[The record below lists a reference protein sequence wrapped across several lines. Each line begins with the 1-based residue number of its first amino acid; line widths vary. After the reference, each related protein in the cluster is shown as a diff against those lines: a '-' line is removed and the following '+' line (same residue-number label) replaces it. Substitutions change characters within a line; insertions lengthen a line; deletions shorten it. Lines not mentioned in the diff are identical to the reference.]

1 VVEDLASPD
10 LATRAGVSEERVQRY
25 AELGILSRPNP
36 PYRTGDVN
44 RVRLVEGLEQS
55 GISAEDVGRAIASGE
70 FSFAFVDA
78 LFPDATQ
85 SAMSELTVE
94 EACARF
100 GLRLEFVQ
108 KVYASL
114 GLPRPQPSDLMRA
127 DDLDMAPVLQAYMN
141 MPFSEDDMAYA
152 ARFWGENVHRL
163 TKAETRFFAT
173 YVMAPLLQQ
182 GLSEQEMLDI
192 AIPQG
197 AIAQALDERVLLWLH
212 RRHTEANL
220 IQDVLEHIEAAIE
233 RAGAVRRRPRAAPA
247 IGFLDLSGF
256 TALTEAQG
264 DEAAVQLSVRL
275 DELVRDATHDHGGYP
290 VKSLGDGVMCYFSSP
305 GPAVHAA
312 LEMVEGADRA
322 GLPPARVGLNT
333 GSVIARDG
341 DYFGRTVNVAAR
353 LAAHAGPGQVLVA
366 DSIVRVQP
374 PDGVRFDPLGPVELK
389 GVSEP
394 VIVHLARRSTGP
406 GPGGPRAGG

>member
-1 VVEDLASPD
+1 MILLGLSGHGHFDLSAYD
-10 LATRAGVSEERVQRY
+10 AFLAG
-25 AELGILSRPNP
+25 
-36 PYRTGDVN
+36 
-44 RVRLVEGLEQS
+44 
-55 GISAEDVGRAIASGE
+55 
-70 FSFAFVDA
+70 
-78 LFPDATQ
+78 
-85 SAMSELTVE
+85 
-94 EACARF
+94 
-100 GLRLEFVQ
+100 RLED
-108 KVYASL
+108 
-114 GLPRPQPSDLMRA
+114 PE
-127 DDLDMAPVLQAYMN
+127 
-141 MPFSEDDMAYA
+141 FSEDDMAYA

-173 YVMAPLLQQ
+173 YVMAPLLRQ

-290 VKSLGDGVMCYFSSP
+290 VKSLGDGHSGRFGEHGHV
-305 GPAVHAA
+305 
-312 LEMVEGADRA
+312 LERQITQKAFANAKVSHLLGH
-322 GLPPARVGLNT
+322 
-333 GSVIARDG
+333 
-341 DYFGRTVNVAAR
+341 GRS
-353 LAAHAGPGQVLVA
+353 H
-366 DSIVRVQP
+366 
-374 PDGVRFDPLGPVELK
+374 
-389 GVSEP
+389 
-394 VIVHLARRSTGP
+394 
-406 GPGGPRAGG
+406 